1 MDKLLIAT
9 VSALTLS
16 GAMLATGT
24 AFAQDAQL
32 SEEVATKLEMLGI
45 GMPIVVTEDQ
55 LQQIELVL
63 NGTDDDNTKKMAIET
78 IVAE

>member
-1 MDKLLIAT
+1 MKKLLIAT

-16 GAMLATGT
+16 GAMLSTGT

-63 NGTDDDNTKKMAIET
+63 NGTDDDTTKKMAIET

>member
-1 MDKLLIAT
+1 
-9 VSALTLS
+9 
-16 GAMLATGT
+16 MLATGT